1 MILWGNPELLKQN
14 FAAPKQEGTP
24 PMATPH
30 CPYCQ
35 AASPACLALQRLDLF
50 GTVYC
55 KNCGN
60 ILGVISLPSLPKPAG
75 QRIER
80 PQSDP
85 PKADFGAKSVTD
97 STEEISRPQSV
108 LDVVGN
114 ADLSSKTPYDP
125 VLIAN
130 RMKAANISQG
140 SRYLQVVVDDGPP
153 FCPHHKTEM
162 VKVTIPDGYKN
173 AGREIWL
180 CGQFNT
186 CQQWELAK

>member
-1 MILWGNPELLKQN
+1 MN
-14 FAAPKQEGTP
+14 
-24 PMATPH
+24 TPH

-50 GTVYC
+50 GAVYC
-55 KNCGN
+55 KACGS
-60 ILGVISLPSLPKPAG
+60 ILGVVSLPSVSSPKPKIETPAAAG

-85 PKADFGAKSVTD
+85 PKADFGAKFVAD
-97 STEEISRPQSV
+97 PAELISRPQSV

-114 ADLSSKTPYDP
+114 ADLNGKTPYDP

-130 RMKAANISQG
+130 RMRAAHLGQG
-140 SRYLQVVVDDGPP
+140 SRYLQVAVDDGPP
-153 FCPHHKTEM
+153 LCPHHKTEM

-180 CGQFNT
+180 CGQFNA